1 MFSFKVHSNL
11 WYESVVL
18 TFFRGH
24 RLEIKGPSALKGEET
39 SFQEV
44 EGVTELALNAQK
56 VCKVDQTL
64 MMVEVPVQKVHQHLY
79 IISPLHSLK
88 LLL

>member
-11 WYESVVL
+11 WYKSVVL
-18 TFFRGH
+18 ALLRRH
-24 RLEIKGPSALKGEET
+24 RLEIKGPSTLKGEET

-44 EGVTELALNAQK
+44 KGVTELALNAQK
-56 VCKVDQTL
+56 VRKVDQTL

-79 IISPLHSLK
+79 IISALHSLK
-88 LLL
+88 FLL